1 MLDHREHPG
10 TTPDQAGNPMAIAGF
25 VLSLCA
31 VALFWVPFPNFIA
44 WILGVIF
51 SAIGLK
57 RANRGAPHRGLAIA
71 GLVIS
76 LGAAVLILL
85 FIAGIGFLIVSL

>member
-1 MLDHREHPG
+1 MLDHHEQRGVVPG
-10 TTPDQAGNPMAIAGF
+10 PPGNGMAIAGF

-31 VALFWVPFPNFIA
+31 VALFWVPFPNIVA
-44 WILGVIF
+44 WILGVTF

-57 RANRGAPHRGLAIA
+57 RANRGAPYRGLAIA

-76 LGAAVLILL
+76 PGAAVLIIL
-85 FIAGIGFLIVSL
+85 FIAGIGLLIVSL

>member
-1 MLDHREHPG
+1 MLDHRQQPG
-10 TTPDQAGNPMAIAGF
+10 ATPDAPGNGMAIAGF

-44 WILGVIF
+44 WILGVTF

-76 LGAAVLILL
+76 LGAAVLIVL
-85 FIAGIGFLIVSL
+85 FIVGIVAFVASL

>member
-1 MLDHREHPG
+1 MLDRHEQPG
-10 TTPDQAGNPMAIAGF
+10 ATHGRPGNVMAIAGF
-25 VLSLCA
+25 ALSLCA
-31 VALFWVPFPNFIA
+31 VTLFWLPFPNLIA
-44 WILGVIF
+44 WILGVTF

-57 RANRGAPHRGLAIA
+57 RANRGAPYRGLAIA

-76 LGAAVLILL
+76 LGAAVLMIL